1 MDVGAYGYA
10 CVIRVALALAVNT
23 RQEKKMSK
31 KKGTE
36 ETFDKKRTL
45 K

>member
-23 RQEKKMSK
+23 RKEKKMSK
-31 KKGTE
+31 KKGQR
-36 ETFDKKRTL
+36 KLSIKSVL
-45 K
+45 